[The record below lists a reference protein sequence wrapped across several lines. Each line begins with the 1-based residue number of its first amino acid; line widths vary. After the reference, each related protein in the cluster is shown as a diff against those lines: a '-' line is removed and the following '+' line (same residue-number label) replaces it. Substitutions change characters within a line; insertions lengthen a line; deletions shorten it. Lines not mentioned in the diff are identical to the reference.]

1 MLKSVKKLFSSD
13 LEAVIVILGIYS
25 TYIYFGVLQEHM

>member
-1 MLKSVKKLFSSD
+1 MNSLKRLFSSEI
-13 LEAVIVILGIYS
+13 EAIIVILGIYS

>member
-1 MLKSVKKLFSSD
+1 MNSLKKLFSSEI
-13 LEAVIVILGIYS
+13 EAIIVILGIYS